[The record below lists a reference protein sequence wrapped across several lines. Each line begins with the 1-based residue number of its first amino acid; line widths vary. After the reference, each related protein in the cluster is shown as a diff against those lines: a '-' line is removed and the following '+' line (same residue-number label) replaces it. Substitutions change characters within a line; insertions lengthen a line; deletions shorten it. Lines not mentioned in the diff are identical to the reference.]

1 MSDPKPVAR
10 CGGFRAI
17 LMALTDNLQDLSD
30 ALLKVFLYM
39 LESPETRGYVRQGL
53 DSEVMHA
60 PRWRDKNR
68 NSLFRNLVGN

>member
-1 MSDPKPVAR
+1 
-10 CGGFRAI
+10 
-17 LMALTDNLQDLSD
+17 MALTDNLQDLSD

-68 NSLFRNLVGN
+68 N

>member
-53 DSEVMHA
+53 DSEVMHIA
-60 PRWRDKNR
+60 VYRAKKHSTRYRSN
-68 NSLFRNLVGN
+68 GG